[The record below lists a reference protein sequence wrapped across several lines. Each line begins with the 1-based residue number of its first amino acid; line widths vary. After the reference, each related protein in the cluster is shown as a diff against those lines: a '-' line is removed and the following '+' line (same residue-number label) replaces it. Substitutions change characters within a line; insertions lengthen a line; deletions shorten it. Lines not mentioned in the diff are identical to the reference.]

1 MDCLFDSHCH
11 LEDGRFDGDIDSVLA
26 RMKEKMAGAVC
37 SGVDPDDFNKVL
49 EISKANQGFLYV
61 SLGIHPEYAEKITR
75 SDIHK
80 ALSFISDN
88 SKDIVAVGEVGLDY
102 FWCKE
107 ARLRNEQKN
116 LFLKMIRFAKEIDKP
131 LVVHIR
137 DGKDKDASAYD
148 DAFEILEKEGARRV
162 MLHMF
167 SSKSHLQ
174 RALDNDWYISTNAI
188 VQSSKDHKKIV
199 DRSPISK
206 LLIETDS
213 PYLLPKEAVEDGASR
228 NEPVFVEYVAKKV
241 AEVKNLSYEEVVT
254 QTFKNAK
261 DFFSLK

>member
-1 MDCLFDSHCH
+1 MQSLFDSHCH
-11 LEDGRFDGDIDSVLA
+11 LEDSSFDVDLDVIVRRA
-26 RMKEKMAGAVC
+26 RQRLGGLVC
-37 SGVDPDDFNKVL
+37 SGVHPDDFDKVL
-49 EISKANQGFLYV
+49 SLVREHPGFVYA
-61 SLGIHPEYAEKITR
+61 SLGIHPEYAAKFDDMTV
-75 SDIHK
+75 DK
-80 ALSFISDN
+80 AIEQIKENID
-88 SKDIVAVGEVGLDY
+88 DIVAVGEVGLDY

-107 ARLRNEQKN
+107 ARLRDEQKN
-116 LFLKMIRFAKEIDKP
+116 LFLKMIRFAKEADKP

-199 DRSPISK
+199 DKVPISK

-213 PYLLPKEAVEDGASR
+213 PYLPPKEAVEDGVTR

-241 AEVKNLSYEEVVT
+241 AEVRGASFEEVCV
-254 QTFKNAK
+254 QTLKNTK
-261 DFFSLK
+261 MFFDL